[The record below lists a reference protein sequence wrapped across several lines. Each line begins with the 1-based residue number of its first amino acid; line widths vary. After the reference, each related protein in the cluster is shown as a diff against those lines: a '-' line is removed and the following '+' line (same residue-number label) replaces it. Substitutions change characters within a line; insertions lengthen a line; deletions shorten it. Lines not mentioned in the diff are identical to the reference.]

1 MEEVMAGERQTSN
14 LMIEE
19 SMARIDKH
27 EAICELRYDAI
38 NARLKRIEQILMG
51 SVAFIITMLV
61 TIVLKIG

>member
-1 MEEVMAGERQTSN
+1 MREVSN

-27 EAICELRYDAI
+27 EAICELRYNVI
-38 NARLKRIEQILMG
+38 ETRLKRIEHILMG
-51 SVAFIITMLV
+51 SVAFIITMLL

>member
-1 MEEVMAGERQTSN
+1 MEEVMAGERQASS

>member
-1 MEEVMAGERQTSN
+1 MAGERQTSN

>member
-1 MEEVMAGERQTSN
+1 MENASN

-27 EAICELRYDAI
+27 EAICEIRYASI
-38 NARLKRIEQILMG
+38 EGRLKRIEQILMG

-61 TIVLKIG
+61 TIVFKLG

>member
-1 MEEVMAGERQTSN
+1 VREVSN

-27 EAICELRYDAI
+27 EAICELRYGVI
-38 NARLKRIEQILMG
+38 ETRLKRIEHILMG
-51 SVAFIITMLV
+51 SVAFIITMLL

>member
-1 MEEVMAGERQTSN
+1 MAGERQSSN

>member
-1 MEEVMAGERQTSN
+1 VENASN

-27 EAICELRYDAI
+27 EAICEIRYVSI
-38 NARLKRIEQILMG
+38 EGRLKRIEQILMG

-61 TIVLKIG
+61 TIVFKLG

>member
-1 MEEVMAGERQTSN
+1 MAGERQASS

>member
-1 MEEVMAGERQTSN
+1 MVGERQTSN

-61 TIVLKIG
+61 TIVFKIG

>member
-1 MEEVMAGERQTSN
+1 MEAMSN

-27 EAICELRYDAI
+27 EAICEIRYSSI
-38 NARLKRIEQILMG
+38 EGRLKRIEQILMG

-61 TIVLKIG
+61 TIVFKIG

>member
-1 MEEVMAGERQTSN
+1 MAGERQTSN

-61 TIVLKIG
+61 TIVFKIG

>member
-1 MEEVMAGERQTSN
+1 MDQTSN

-27 EAICELRYDAI
+27 EAICEIRYDQI

-51 SVAFIITMLV
+51 SVAFLV
-61 TIVLKIG
+61 TILLTLVLKM